1 METLPDYLKP
11 DLRILSV
18 GLNPSIPSVEAGFY
32 FANPRNRF
40 WKALQQ
46 SILVDEVLTPGV
58 VSIEKMFSDHG
69 IGFTDLVKRPTP
81 GMKQL
86 KAVDYRAD
94 APVLFDKI
102 MRYKPVV
109 VWFHGKVTWQKF
121 LRYAMQEKCG
131 EVGGSEWGEQPLK
144 FDGIHF
150 YVTPNPS
157 PANAAFSLDDLVA
170 WYDKLAR
177 YLISIHEL

>member
-11 DLRILSV
+11 GLRILSV

-40 WKALQQ
+40 WKALHK
-46 SILVDEVLTPGV
+46 SILVDEVLTPSV

-86 KAVDYRAD
+86 KASDYRAD
-94 APVLFDKI
+94 APVLLDKI
-102 MRYKPVV
+102 TRYKPLV
-109 VWFHGKVTWQKF
+109 VWFHGKVAWQYF
-121 LRYAMQEKCG
+121 LRYALQEKRR
-131 EVGGSEWGEQPLK
+131 EVISSEWGEQPLIL
-144 FDGIHF
+144 DGINF

-170 WYDKLAR
+170 WYDKLAC
-177 YLISIHEL
+177 YLVSIHK